1 MFCNNMLFPF
11 RSLFRNLYLFFFPVI
26 NKGKNNEVDIGSKLG
41 RKFRIFING
50 NNNRVTIAKGA
61 KALENTT
68 IRINGDNNHLI
79 IDELANFT
87 GPCEILMDGNS
98 TLHFGYWSGIRGVR
112 FLLRD
117 ANIEIGEHCMFSYG
131 IIVRN
136 HDSHHILDAKTGDV
150 TNHPKD
156 IIMGKEVWVGENAT
170 ILKGVSIG
178 NYSVVATGSVVTKSC
193 GNGVVIAGNP
203 ARIVKEGIT
212 WKR

>member
-1 MFCNNMLFPF
+1 
-11 RSLFRNLYLFFFPVI
+11 
-26 NKGKNNEVDIGSKLG
+26 
-41 RKFRIFING
+41 
-50 NNNRVTIAKGA
+50 
-61 KALENTT
+61 
-68 IRINGDNNHLI
+68 
-79 IDELANFT
+79 
-87 GPCEILMDGNS
+87 MDGNS

-156 IIMGKEVWVGENAT
+156 IIIGKEVWVGENAT

-203 ARIVKEGIT
+203 ARIVKEEIT